1 MHFFSEAEAEKW
13 QRELES
19 QMHRVAQENARFCHR
34 LSLEHVV
41 VVAAREKKAV
51 MGGMC
56 KGVNAYYSCR
66 QYMNNISNSM
76 PTSSLF
82 C

>member
-19 QMHRVAQENARFCHR
+19 QMHRVAQENARFCHH

-41 VVAAREKKAV
+41 VVAAREK
-51 MGGMC
+51 
-56 KGVNAYYSCR
+56 R
-66 QYMNNISNSM
+66 R
-76 PTSSLF
+76 
-82 C
+82 